1 MENGRLAH
9 ERPLSRCRGVLL
21 AEVETVT
28 VLMSGGIDSSAVVA
42 TLRGTCPILNGV
54 FVDYGQAA
62 ANSEWDAVQS
72 IAGHFGISVYRLE
85 LGFPLE
91 VQRGEYFVRN
101 ALLVLIA
108 AGCTRDRPLKI
119 ALGIHALSEYF
130 DSTPLFLRQMQRLL
144 DGYFGGTVTLTA
156 PFLSET
162 KSEVIRYGKD
172 NGVPLELTYSCET
185 QNRPACGRCPS
196 CRERIVAN
204 V

>member
-1 MENGRLAH
+1 MLVGGRKPSARGYSLANDGH
-9 ERPLSRCRGVLL
+9 
-21 AEVETVT
+21 VT

-42 TLRGTCPILNGV
+42 ALKFNCAIVTGV
-54 FVDYGQAA
+54 FVDYGHPA

-72 IAGHFGISVYRLE
+72 LAGRFGILVNRLE

-91 VQRGEYFVRN
+91 VRRGEYSVRN
-101 ALLVLIA
+101 ALLILIA
-108 AGCTRDRPLKI
+108 AGNTRVRPLKI
-119 ALGIHALSEYF
+119 ALGIHALSEYY
-130 DSTPLFLRQMQRLL
+130 DTTPMFLRQMQRVL

-162 KSEVIRYGKD
+162 KAEVIRYAMD

-196 CRERIVAN
+196 CRDRKDAN

>member
-1 MENGRLAH
+1 MI
-9 ERPLSRCRGVLL
+9 LL
-21 AEVETVT
+21 
-28 VLMSGGIDSSAVVA
+28 SGGIDSSAVIA
-42 TLRGTCPILNGV
+42 ALKESHSNLLGI
-54 FVDYGQAA
+54 FVDYGQPAA
-62 ANSEWDAVQS
+62 ESEWDAVQS
-72 IAGHFGISVYRLE
+72 VAQHFSVSVRRMT

-101 ALLVLIA
+101 ALLILIA
-108 AGCTRDRPLKI
+108 AGSTRARPLKI

-130 DSTPLFLRQMQRLL
+130 DTTPLFLRQMQRVL
-144 DGYFGGTVTLTA
+144 DGYSGGTVTLTA
-156 PFLSET
+156 PFLSKT